1 MNEFKDRLKALRK
14 TLKLSQTEFGKRLGM
29 GIGVIC
35 NFEYGNTTPNELQRD
50 LICRT
55 YGCDRIWLET
65 GEGEMFQTPTREE
78 QITDLVGKTLF
89 GDGDNDFV
97 KQLLSIRAALDD
109 NGWKTLKAA
118 AEVLKKAE
126 DDAKNKPDE

>member
-1 MNEFKDRLKALRK
+1 MDEFKDRLKALRK

-35 NFEYGNTTPNELQRD
+35 NFEYGNTTPNELQLD

-65 GEGEMFQTPTREE
+65 GEGEMFREPTIDE
-78 QITDLVGKTLF
+78 QIAGFVGDVLSDK
-89 GDGDNDFV
+89 GDAFQKRVMRILASLGPE
-97 KQLLSIRAALDD
+97 
-109 NGWKTLKAA
+109 GWKALSDFLDAVEKAD
-118 AEVLKKAE
+118 KQ
-126 DDAKNKPDE
+126 

>member
-1 MNEFKDRLKALRK
+1 MDEFKDRLKALRK

-35 NFEYGNTTPNELQRD
+35 NFEYGNTTPNELQLD

-65 GEGEMFQTPTREE
+65 GDGEMFREPTIDE
-78 QITDLVGKTLF
+78 QIAGFVGDVLSDK
-89 GDGDNDFV
+89 GDEFQKRVMRILASLGPE
-97 KQLLSIRAALDD
+97 
-109 NGWKTLKAA
+109 GWKALSDFLDAVEKAD
-118 AEVLKKAE
+118 KQ
-126 DDAKNKPDE
+126 

>member
-1 MNEFKDRLKALRK
+1 MDEFKDRLKALRK

-35 NFEYGNTTPNELQRD
+35 NFEYGNTTPNELQLD

-65 GEGEMFQTPTREE
+65 GDGEMFREPTIDE
-78 QITDLVGKTLF
+78 QIAGFVGDVLSDK
-89 GDGDNDFV
+89 GDAFQKRVMRILASLGPE
-97 KQLLSIRAALDD
+97 
-109 NGWKTLKAA
+109 GWKALSDFLDAVEKAD
-118 AEVLKKAE
+118 KQ
-126 DDAKNKPDE
+126 

>member
-1 MNEFKDRLKALRK
+1 MSEFKDRLKALRK

-35 NFEYGNTTPNELQRD
+35 NFEYGNTTPNELQLD

-65 GEGEMFQTPTREE
+65 GEGEMFREPTIDE
-78 QITDLVGKTLF
+78 QIAGFVGDVLSDK
-89 GDGDNDFV
+89 GDEFQKRVMRILASLGPE
-97 KQLLSIRAALDD
+97 
-109 NGWKTLKAA
+109 GWKALSDFLDAVEKA
-118 AEVLKKAE
+118 K
-126 DDAKNKPDE
+126 

>member
-1 MNEFKDRLKALRK
+1 MHERIKELRK
-14 TLKLSQTEFGKRLGM
+14 YLGLTQAEFGEKIAMRQT
-29 GIGVIC
+29 GVAWLESGDRKITDRVITTIC
-35 NFEYGNTTPNELQRD
+35 AVFGVDE
-50 LICRT
+50 
-55 YGCDRIWLET
+55 IWLRT
-65 GEGEMFQTPTREE
+65 GEGEMFQTPTRDE
-78 QITDLVGKTLF
+78 QITDFVGKMLS

-97 KQLLSIRAALDD
+97 KQLLSILAALDD

>member
-35 NFEYGNTTPNELQRD
+35 NFEYGNTTPNELQLD

-65 GEGEMFQTPTREE
+65 GDGEMFQTPTRDE
-78 QITDLVGKTLF
+78 QITDFVGKALF
-89 GDGDNDFV
+89 GDGDNDFA
-97 KQLLSIRAALDD
+97 KQLLSILAALDD

>member
-35 NFEYGNTTPNELQRD
+35 NFEYGNTTPNELQLD

-65 GEGEMFQTPTREE
+65 GEGEMFREPTIDE
-78 QITDLVGKTLF
+78 QIAGFVGDVLSDK
-89 GDGDNDFV
+89 GDEFQKRVMRILASLGPE
-97 KQLLSIRAALDD
+97 
-109 NGWKTLKAA
+109 GWKALSDF
-118 AEVLKKAE
+118 L
-126 DDAKNKPDE
+126 DAVEKVDKQ

>member
-35 NFEYGNTTPNELQRD
+35 NFEYGNTTPNELQLD

-65 GEGEMFQTPTREE
+65 GEGEMFREPTIDE
-78 QITDLVGKTLF
+78 QIAGFVGDVLSDK
-89 GDGDNDFV
+89 GDEFQKRVMRILASLGPE
-97 KQLLSIRAALDD
+97 
-109 NGWKTLKAA
+109 GWKALSDFLDAVEKAD
-118 AEVLKKAE
+118 KQ
-126 DDAKNKPDE
+126 

>member
-1 MNEFKDRLKALRK
+1 MSELKDRLRELRK
-14 TLKLSQTEFGKRLGM
+14 STRLSQTDFALKLGCSR
-29 GIGVIC
+29 GVIK
-35 NFEYGNTTPNELQRD
+35 NLEEGKTDISPAFAD

-65 GEGEMFQTPTREE
+65 GEGEMFRTPTRDE
-78 QITDLVGKTLF
+78 QITDFVGKTLF
-89 GDGDNDFV
+89 GDDDNDFA
-97 KQLLSIRAALDD
+97 KQLLSILAALDD

-126 DDAKNKPDE
+126 DDAKNQPDE

>member
-1 MNEFKDRLKALRK
+1 MQGGEPMNEFKDRLKALRK

-35 NFEYGNTTPNELQRD
+35 NFEYGNTTPNELQLD

-65 GEGEMFQTPTREE
+65 GEGEMFREPTIDE
-78 QITDLVGKTLF
+78 QIAGFVGDVLSDK
-89 GDGDNDFV
+89 GDEFQKRVMRILASLGPE
-97 KQLLSIRAALDD
+97 
-109 NGWKTLKAA
+109 GWKALSDFLDAVEKAD
-118 AEVLKKAE
+118 KQ
-126 DDAKNKPDE
+126 

>member
-35 NFEYGNTTPNELQRD
+35 NFEYGNTTPNELQLD

-65 GEGEMFQTPTREE
+65 GDGEMFREPTIDE
-78 QITDLVGKTLF
+78 QIAGFVGDVLSDK
-89 GDGDNDFV
+89 GDEFQKRVMRILASLGPE
-97 KQLLSIRAALDD
+97 
-109 NGWKTLKAA
+109 GWKALSDFLDAVEKAD
-118 AEVLKKAE
+118 KQ
-126 DDAKNKPDE
+126 